1 MEDGFLLAEENRFL
15 FREMSSL
22 LSLPWSSHNPTNPTS
37 NNSAPS
43 ELFEDIAFELYV
55 TKIVPNL
62 IPAFQSNPS
71 LGGYYKEHDAEI
83 VDNIVIDEEEEKTI
97 VVYGIKASR
106 PQDTPGSSRRL
117 PHMVTGREVSF
128 ETPYSISKIIIDQ
141 IIDGMFKYVL
151 PTVFDSRLW
160 E

>member
-1 MEDGFLLAEENRFL
+1 MEDGFLLAEENSFL
-15 FREMSSL
+15 FREMSSN
-22 LSLPWSSHNPTNPTS
+22 NPTIPTS
-37 NNSAPS
+37 SNSAPSAS

-62 IPAFQSNPS
+62 IPFQSNPT

>member
-1 MEDGFLLAEENRFL
+1 MEDGFLLAEENKFL
-15 FREMSSL
+15 FREMSSN
-22 LSLPWSSHNPTNPTS
+22 NPTIPISS
-37 NNSAPS
+37 NSSPA

-62 IPAFQSNPS
+62 IPFQSNPT
-71 LGGYYKEHDAEI
+71 LGGYYMEHDAEI
-83 VDNIVIDEEEEKTI
+83 VDNIVIDEGEGKSI
-97 VVYGIKASR
+97 VKLKSR

-141 IIDGMFKYVL
+141 IIDGMFKCGCSARACDCV
-151 PTVFDSRLW
+151 
-160 E
+160 